1 MKKYYK
7 ISIQFADPSAPDFDD
22 ATMTVINRAISYYNE
37 KSRMARNP
45 KQITKTMVID
55 KRTLEIILESDS
67 ELPYPGKALRLFSLF
82 LIDSEIDG
90 AFSRFVYGKNLL
102 KMISEEISEES
113 ETKPAAVESEEIN
126 AMRIRAI
133 SLMLSASEETLRKVI
148 NLVEEV

>member
-45 KQITKTMVID
+45 KQITKAMVID

-67 ELPYPGKALRLFSLF
+67 ELPYPGKALRIFSLF

-90 AFSRFVYGKNLL
+90 SFSQFVYGKNLL
-102 KMISEEISEES
+102 KMISEEVKG
-113 ETKPAAVESEEIN
+113 ETDANPAAEIN
-126 AMRIRAI
+126 AMRLRAI

-148 NLVEEV
+148 NLLEEV

>member
-1 MKKYYK
+1 MKKNYK

-22 ATMTVINRAISYYNE
+22 ATTMTVINRAISYYNE

-55 KRTLEIILESDS
+55 KRTLEIILESQS
-67 ELPYPGKALRLFSLF
+67 ELPYPGKALRIFSLF

-90 AFSRFVYGKNLL
+90 SFSQFVYGKNLF
-102 KMISEEISEES
+102 KMSSEEISEES
-113 ETKPAAVESEEIN
+113 ETKPAAAEGIN
-126 AMRIRAI
+126 DMRIKAI
-133 SLMLSASEETLRKVI
+133 SLILSASEKTLRKVI

>member
-67 ELPYPGKALRLFSLF
+67 ELPYPGKALRIFSLF

-90 AFSRFVYGKNLL
+90 SFSQFVYGKNLL
-102 KMISEEISEES
+102 KMISEEVKG
-113 ETKPAAVESEEIN
+113 ETDANPAAEIN
-126 AMRIRAI
+126 AMRLRAI